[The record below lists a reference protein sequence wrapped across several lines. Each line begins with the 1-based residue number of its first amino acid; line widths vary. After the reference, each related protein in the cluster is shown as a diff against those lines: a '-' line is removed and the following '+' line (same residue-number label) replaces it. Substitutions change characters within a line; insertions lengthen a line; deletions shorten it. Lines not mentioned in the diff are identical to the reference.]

1 MSYIVLHLEKAKGN
15 DSAMSAHIERATH
28 PKNADISKTHLNKE
42 LIVYPKG
49 IKIEL
54 QRYNVDWIT
63 LS

>member
-49 IKIEL
+49 IKS
-54 QRYNVDWIT
+54 NFSDT
-63 LS
+63 M